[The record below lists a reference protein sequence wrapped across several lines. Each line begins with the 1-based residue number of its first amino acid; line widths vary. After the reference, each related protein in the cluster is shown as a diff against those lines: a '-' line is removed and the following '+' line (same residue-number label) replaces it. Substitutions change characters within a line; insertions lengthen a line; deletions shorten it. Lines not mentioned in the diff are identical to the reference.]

1 MKDIGELIKQAQ
13 QMKETMKQAQ
23 KELDSTEVLGEA
35 GGGMARIHMTC
46 KHKVRRVEID
56 DELLKEKKQTIES
69 VVAAAYNDA
78 AKKVE
83 RKVQEKILWDYWRF
97 TSAARY
103 ETTLLI

>member
-13 QMKETMKQAQ
+13 QMKKTMKQAQ

-35 GGGMARIHMTC
+35 GGGMARIRMTC
-46 KHKVRRVEID
+46 KYKVRRVEID

-83 RKVQEKILWDYWRF
+83 RKVQEKYSGITGGLPLPQGMKLPF
-97 TSAARY
+97 
-103 ETTLLI
+103 